1 MRTSTQIEYTSRRA
15 FAESVYKV
23 YGKKIFLLAYRILN
37 NNEETEDCV
46 QEVMRRIVANP
57 DAFMSV
63 PESCLGSL
71 IAKCTSNVA
80 VDIYRKIK
88 RRRAHEVPFSP
99 TGGSSIADPN
109 EENSPAEEII
119 IKENRSRLESLIEE
133 LDKKQRDVIIMK
145 YKFRMKNSA
154 IAAVLG
160 VSESVV
166 NMRLHR
172 AKKML
177 LKTKEDELYDI
188 QK

>member
-1 MRTSTQIEYTSRRA
+1 
-15 FAESVYKV
+15 
-23 YGKKIFLLAYRILN
+23 
-37 NNEETEDCV
+37 
-46 QEVMRRIVANP
+46 
-57 DAFMSV
+57 
-63 PESCLGSL
+63 
-71 IAKCTSNVA
+71 
-80 VDIYRKIK
+80 
-88 RRRAHEVPFSP
+88 
-99 TGGSSIADPN
+99 
-109 EENSPAEEII
+109 
-119 IKENRSRLESLIEE
+119 
-133 LDKKQRDVIIMK
+133 MK